1 MKFKDVIANL
11 DKSECNRNDAV
22 TWDLSSLQLELS
34 ICQEDVCQDSENPR
48 LTCYWVANHCCTDTW
63 VGFRAYFL
71 DGEFVAQSYQP
82 ARKSDES
89 FEWTSKESA
98 FKVRDYILSLSLG
111 NNDFDVKIME
121 NIEQEMDIGYQV
133 QYAGELIKK
142 KVIYENQQVTVVQ
155 QPRDIDGK
163 MNFHTVKIQ
172 YEDGKQEFVDIRE
185 LTVPWHTKGN

>member
-1 MKFKDVIANL
+1 MKFKAIIEKL
-11 DKSECNRNDAV
+11 DKSECNRDGSI

-34 ICQEDVCQDSENPR
+34 ICQEDACQDRENPR

-63 VGFRAYFL
+63 VGFRAYFF

-82 ARKSDES
+82 ARKSAES
-89 FEWTSKESA
+89 FEWTSKENGL
-98 FKVRDYILSLSLG
+98 KVRDYILSLSLE

-121 NIEQEMDIGYQV
+121 DVEEEMGIGYQV

-142 KVIYENQQVTVVQ
+142 KVIYENKEVTVIQ
-155 QPRDIDGK
+155 QPQEIDGK

-172 YEDGKQEFVDIRE
+172 HGDGKQEFVDILE
-185 LTVPWHTKGN
+185 LTVPWHTK